1 MPNTGETNGGL
12 SLKANDN
19 TAKNGLGRKCL
30 QSLTIMQAAL
40 HDASSLRLFIR

>member
-1 MPNTGETNGGL
+1 MPNTGETKGGL
-12 SLKANDN
+12 SLKANDS
-19 TAKNGLGRKCL
+19 TTKTGLGRKCL